1 MCVQQ
6 VDEDDENWTYR
17 SQQRKGDLLSS
28 LTLVTAAEVSALLHA
43 APSSCSGPTGSREL
57 QVGEEEEEEGSTKAE
72 VQHCL
77 SKFFWG

>member
-43 APSSCSGPTGSREL
+43 APSSCSGPTGSWEL
-57 QVGEEEEEEGSTKAE
+57 QVGEEEEGSTKAE

-77 SKFFWG
+77 AKFFWG

>member
-57 QVGEEEEEEGSTKAE
+57 QVGEEEEEGSTKAE

-77 SKFFWG
+77 AKFFWG